1 MVKVLYGDYDDRF
14 YFEATG
20 HAEGEPD
27 VCAAMSMLILMVGKR
42 LEYMDSDGDMLH
54 LSSEVRE
61 GYACFDVTPRED
73 VADAVR
79 ELFISAMA
87 GIELLEENR
96 PMQVL
101 CV

>member
-20 HAEGEPD
+20 HAEGEPE
-27 VCAAMSMLILMVGKR
+27 VCAAMSILILSVAQR
-42 LEYMDSDGDMLH
+42 LEDMDSEGDMLH

-73 VADAVR
+73 ASEAVR
-79 ELFISAMA
+79 ETFATAMV
-87 GIELLEENR
+87 GIELLEENH